1 MKNYEMVLEIKNA
14 VRESSK
20 IGEERG
26 KTGIFE
32 GLVTYSNTIG
42 RRDMFDQTGIF
53 SKI

>member
-1 MKNYEMVLEIKNA
+1 MHEMVIALKNA
-14 VRESSK
+14 VRAWFET
-20 IGEERG
+20 EEETG
-26 KTGIFE
+26 KTDIFS